1 MAYTGHGAED
11 VPVFSKEDRNE
22 VALDWSERKHWSKL
36 QLTLKK
42 NLKTRRQRQLSEAFL
57 N

>member
-22 VALDWSERKHWSKL
+22 VALE
-36 QLTLKK
+36 
-42 NLKTRRQRQLSEAFL
+42 
-57 N
+57 